1 MKNRSISGEHL
12 IRFRKRLEDEERSA
26 ATVEKYLRDVA
37 QFASFLAGG
46 VVTKA
51 SVARWKER
59 LLEEGQS
66 PSTVNGK
73 LTALDRF
80 LAFAGW
86 ADCRVRHLKISH
98 CGGRPAGQ
106 SRDISQGQDPCHSHP
121 WQAVPQAAEIRQET
135 KNRLR

>member
-66 PSTVNGK
+66 
-73 LTALDRF
+73 
-80 LAFAGW
+80 
-86 ADCRVRHLKISH
+86 
-98 CGGRPAGQ
+98 
-106 SRDISQGQDPCHSHP
+106 
-121 WQAVPQAAEIRQET
+121 
-135 KNRLR
+135 